1 MLATVVTVDRID
13 QRIIV
18 RVRRNANMHPLYEWD
33 EELKVGQRI
42 EVVRRIN
49 DPYLHLVKKIG

>member
-13 QRIIV
+13 QRITV
-18 RVRRNANMHPLYEWD
+18 RVRRNANTHPLYEWD

-42 EVVRRIN
+42 EVVRWIN